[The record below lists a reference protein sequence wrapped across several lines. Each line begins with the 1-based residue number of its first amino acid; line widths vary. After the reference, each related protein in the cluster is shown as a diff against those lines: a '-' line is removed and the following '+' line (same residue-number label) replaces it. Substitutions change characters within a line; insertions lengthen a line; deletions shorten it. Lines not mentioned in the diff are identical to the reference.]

1 MKDLASKETSNES
14 NPFDGDDEGVE
25 VQLRSGDSERYPSGK
40 YRIIIEHNLY
50 IEKSKYTYLVV
61 NAKTAEKYTKAMNL
75 SMELMANLYEEYKL
89 FCDEKNIPVPYETRI
104 KKYEY
109 IQNDCPLII
118 LNDNKEAKSKGSLDE
133 EGNQKDKT
141 SKMEVC

>member
-1 MKDLASKETSNES
+1 M
-14 NPFDGDDEGVE
+14 
-25 VQLRSGDSERYPSGK
+25 
-40 YRIIIEHNLY
+40 
-50 IEKSKYTYLVV
+50 V

-118 LNDNKEAKSKGSLDE
+118 LNDKNDNKDPKSKGSLDDE
-133 EGNQKDKT
+133 AKDKT